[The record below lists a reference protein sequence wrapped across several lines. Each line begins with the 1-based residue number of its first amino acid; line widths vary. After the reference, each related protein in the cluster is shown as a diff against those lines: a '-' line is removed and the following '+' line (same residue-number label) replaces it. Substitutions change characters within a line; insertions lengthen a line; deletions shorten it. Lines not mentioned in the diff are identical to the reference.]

1 MPITNTVNQDSF
13 HNSLSLN
20 WLSMTLNV
28 LNDVNQ
34 LTIGRIMELIELT
47 STMLFLFSLCDLTCV
62 CVLTSLVLLNLSHFL
77 NPPTFPQLLI
87 RNLFMTQLFAFSTQT
102 NTVFWILHFV
112 CMYSYR
118 YACGRV
124 HASLVTWRG

>member
-34 LTIGRIMELIELT
+34 LSIGRIMELIELT
-47 STMLFLFSLCDLTCV
+47 STMLFLFSLCDLTFV

-77 NPPTFPQLLI
+77 THPLSPN
-87 RNLFMTQLFAFSTQT
+87 
-102 NTVFWILHFV
+102 
-112 CMYSYR
+112 Y
-118 YACGRV
+118 
-124 HASLVTWRG
+124 